1 MSPACGKQS
10 GPVPVDGGAVVGKA
24 ALCYQ
29 RYING
34 RRSMGRETSDR
45 VASRRQVAAQT
56 EQIAGSRASS
66 AGSHNAEQQRSMK
79 AVERDFARLVDERAT
94 NDKREGDKSAD
105 LWLGQQLRV
114 LRRGRGLSLVELADR
129 TGLSI
134 GNISQIERGVSSPSV
149 RSLKKLS
156 EALQISVGDL
166 FQETDLPPA
175 SELNYIVRRKT
186 RPLLRLGANGLQ
198 KELLTPTTPGALQML
213 MVTIAPGGSSG
224 PDHYT
229 HRGEESGLVLAGSL
243 ELWIENECF
252 ILQEGDTFRFK
263 STQPHRFANAS
274 ANTTRVLWVTTPP
287 GY

>member
-1 MSPACGKQS
+1 
-10 GPVPVDGGAVVGKA
+10 
-24 ALCYQ
+24 
-29 RYING
+29 
-34 RRSMGRETSDR
+34 MGRETNDR
-45 VASRRQVAAQT
+45 GAGRGQAAAQVQPMT
-56 EQIAGSRASS
+56 GENRAGDARAARRKVTPS
-66 AGSHNAEQQRSMK
+66 AVAQAADRELAGMVLDRAELDPVTLDQASVDRS
-79 AVERDFARLVDERAT
+79 
-94 NDKREGDKSAD
+94 GDKSAD

-156 EALQISVGDL
+156 EALQVSIGDL
-166 FQETDLPPA
+166 FQDTDLPPA
-175 SELNYIVRRKT
+175 SEIAYIVRKKT
-186 RPLLRLGANGLQ
+186 RPLLKLGATGVQ

-229 HRGEESGLVLAGSL
+229 HRGEESGLVLAGAL
-243 ELWIENECF
+243 ELWIEDECF
-252 ILQEGDTFRFK
+252 ILKEGDTFRFK
-263 STQPHRFANAS
+263 STQPHRFANAG
-274 ANTTRVLWVTTPP
+274 ANTASVLWVQTPP

>member
-1 MSPACGKQS
+1 
-10 GPVPVDGGAVVGKA
+10 
-24 ALCYQ
+24 
-29 RYING
+29 
-34 RRSMGRETSDR
+34 MGRETNDR
-45 VASRRQVAAQT
+45 AAGRGQAAAQIQPIGGESQAGGERAKASRRKTVPSAAVQA
-56 EQIAGSRASS
+56 AGRELAGMVLDTAS
-66 AGSHNAEQQRSMK
+66 
-79 AVERDFARLVDERAT
+79 VDEAPLDQAGMDRG
-94 NDKREGDKSAD
+94 GDKSAD

-156 EALQISVGDL
+156 EALQVSIGDL
-166 FQETDLPPA
+166 FQDADLPPA
-175 SELNYIVRRKT
+175 SEIAYIVRKKT
-186 RPLLRLGANGLQ
+186 RPLLKLGATGVQ

-229 HRGEESGLVLAGSL
+229 HRGEESGLVLTGAL
-243 ELWIENECF
+243 ELWIEDECF
-252 ILQEGDTFRFK
+252 ILKEGDTFRFK
-263 STQPHRFANAS
+263 SSQPHRFANAG
-274 ANTTRVLWVTTPP
+274 ANTASVLWVQTPP

>member
-1 MSPACGKQS
+1 
-10 GPVPVDGGAVVGKA
+10 
-24 ALCYQ
+24 
-29 RYING
+29 
-34 RRSMGRETSDR
+34 MGRETNDR
-45 VASRRQVAAQT
+45 AAGRGQATAQMQPMTGDSRAKAAQAKT
-56 EQIAGSRASS
+56 MRQKAGPS
-66 AGSHNAEQQRSMK
+66 AVAQAADRELAGLALNQATLDAG
-79 AVERDFARLVDERAT
+79 AVDRG
-94 NDKREGDKSAD
+94 GDKSAD

-156 EALQISVGDL
+156 EALQVSIGDL
-166 FQETDLPPA
+166 FQDTDLPPA
-175 SELNYIVRRKT
+175 SEISYIVRKKT
-186 RPLLRLGANGLQ
+186 RPLLKLGATGVQ

-243 ELWIENECF
+243 ELWIEDECF
-252 ILQEGDTFRFK
+252 ILKEGDTFRFK
-263 STQPHRFANAS
+263 STQPHRFANAG
-274 ANTTRVLWVTTPP
+274 ANTASVLWVQTPP

>member
-1 MSPACGKQS
+1 
-10 GPVPVDGGAVVGKA
+10 
-24 ALCYQ
+24 
-29 RYING
+29 
-34 RRSMGRETSDR
+34 MGRETNDR
-45 VASRRQVAAQT
+45 VVSRRQAAAQ
-56 EQIAGSRASS
+56 ASQL
-66 AGSHNAEQQRSMK
+66 G
-79 AVERDFARLVDERAT
+79 DERAAT
-94 NDKREGDKSAD
+94 RERKAARTRNARSVSRDLAALVRDQTASDQAGGDKAGDKSAD

-114 LRRGRGLSLVELADR
+114 LRRGRALSLVELANR

-175 SELNYIVRRKT
+175 AEINYIVRKKT
-186 RPLLRLGANGLQ
+186 RPLLKLGATGVQ
-198 KELLTPTTPGALQML
+198 KELLTPTTPRSLQML

-229 HRGEESGLVLAGSL
+229 HRGEESGLVLAGAL
-243 ELWIENECF
+243 ELWIEDECF
-252 ILQEGDTFRFK
+252 ILKEGDTFRFK
-263 STQPHRFANAS
+263 STQPHRFANAG
-274 ANTTRVLWVTTPP
+274 ANTASVLWVQTPP

>member
-1 MSPACGKQS
+1 
-10 GPVPVDGGAVVGKA
+10 
-24 ALCYQ
+24 
-29 RYING
+29 
-34 RRSMGRETSDR
+34 MGRETNDR
-45 VASRRQVAAQT
+45 VVSRRQAAAQ
-56 EQIAGSRASS
+56 ASQL
-66 AGSHNAEQQRSMK
+66 G
-79 AVERDFARLVDERAT
+79 DERAAT
-94 NDKREGDKSAD
+94 RERKAARTRNARSVSRDLAALVRDQTASDQAGGDKAGDKSAD

-114 LRRGRGLSLVELADR
+114 LRRGRALSLVELANR

-175 SELNYIVRRKT
+175 AEINYIVRKKT
-186 RPLLRLGANGLQ
+186 RPLLKLGATGVQ
-198 KELLTPTTPGALQML
+198 KELLTPTTPGSLQML

-229 HRGEESGLVLAGSL
+229 HRGEESGLVLAGAL
-243 ELWIENECF
+243 ELWIEDECF
-252 ILQEGDTFRFK
+252 ILKEGDTFRFK
-263 STQPHRFANAS
+263 STQPHRFANAG
-274 ANTTRVLWVTTPP
+274 ANTASVLWVQTPP